1 MVALGGSSLQLGRYR
16 LDEQVGQGGMAVVWR
31 GFDTELKR
39 TVAVKV
45 LHSHLHARADIRKRF
60 DREAQAVAR
69 LHHPHILDVYDFSG
83 LSAQE
88 AYLVTEF
95 IRGSTLRAFGEQQ
108 SFDPPDLA
116 AAALLPIAEALE
128 HAHAAGVVHRDLKP
142 ENVMV
147 REDVVVKLTD
157 FGIAA
162 ILDPDEK
169 FTATGAILG
178 SPAHLAPETI
188 EGKPADPRSDLF
200 SFGTI
205 FYWLSTGEM
214 PFHAPTPAALLRRI
228 LEGNPKDPRLVR
240 PSIGDAQA
248 KLVLRCL
255 ERDPAKRVQTARELR
270 ECLQTLL
277 ADSGITEPIE
287 TLARFV
293 KAPAE
298 EGPKVRARIVATCLR
313 RGEADLR
320 AGKTTAAL
328 SDFGR
333 VLVLDPSNEEARTLV
348 DRVRRRARAL
358 KVGRRFAVAV
368 AVAAA
373 LGLSVVPAMRLAKR
387 ARAGWAAR
395 QQPAAAPPAATTAV
409 PPAPRPTTPPAP
421 AQADVQPRPATPPQ
435 TEPSRTVPPREE
447 TRGHG
452 DKRRHPPEQRPTRVA
467 RAPVRKEAPR
477 PVESPPAPAEPGAAP
492 APAPATVPA
501 TITIGSRLPA
511 RILVDGNDQGSAMV
525 FHLSLA
531 PGPHDVVVQHPCC
544 EEARGAI
551 QVTPNKELYP
561 LDVGVPKPGHVRVVN
576 ADPDATV
583 YLVEEETGNEMP
595 LGTVRDVARFDILMR
610 KPTEQRRFD
619 IGGRL
624 MKKTLEAGRV
634 VTIDAQD
641 GR

>member
-1 MVALGGSSLQLGRYR
+1 MFAARPHRDNGAPGRSSSLQLGRYR

-45 LHSHLHARADIRKRF
+45 LHSHLHARPDIRRRF

-95 IRGSTLRAFGEQQ
+95 IRGSTLRVFGEQQ

-147 REDVVVKLTD
+147 REDGVVKLTD

-162 ILDPDEK
+162 LLDPNEK
-169 FTATGAILG
+169 FTMTGSILG

-214 PFHAPTPAALLRRI
+214 PFHAPTPAALLRKI

-270 ECLQTLL
+270 ESLEAVLEEAGIVEPL
-277 ADSGITEPIE
+277 A

-298 EGPKVRARIVATCLR
+298 EGQKVRGQIVESCLR

-328 SDFGR
+328 ADFGR
-333 VLVLDPSNEEARTLV
+333 VLALDPKNEQARTLV
-348 DRVRRRARAL
+348 DRVRRRARL
-358 KVGRRFAVAV
+358 VKLSRRAAICV
-368 AVAAA
+368 AVAAVLA
-373 LGLSVVPAMRLAKR
+373 LV
-387 ARAGWAAR
+387 
-395 QQPAAAPPAATTAV
+395 AV
-409 PPAPRPTTPPAP
+409 P
-421 AQADVQPRPATPPQ
+421 
-435 TEPSRTVPPREE
+435 
-447 TRGHG
+447 
-452 DKRRHPPEQRPTRVA
+452 
-467 RAPVRKEAPR
+467 
-477 PVESPPAPAEPGAAP
+477 
-492 APAPATVPA
+492 
-501 TITIGSRLPA
+501 
-511 RILVDGNDQGSAMV
+511 
-525 FHLSLA
+525 
-531 PGPHDVVVQHPCC
+531 
-544 EEARGAI
+544 
-551 QVTPNKELYP
+551 
-561 LDVGVPKPGHVRVVN
+561 
-576 ADPDATV
+576 
-583 YLVEEETGNEMP
+583 
-595 LGTVRDVARFDILMR
+595 
-610 KPTEQRRFD
+610 
-619 IGGRL
+619 
-624 MKKTLEAGRV
+624 
-634 VTIDAQD
+634 
-641 GR
+641 